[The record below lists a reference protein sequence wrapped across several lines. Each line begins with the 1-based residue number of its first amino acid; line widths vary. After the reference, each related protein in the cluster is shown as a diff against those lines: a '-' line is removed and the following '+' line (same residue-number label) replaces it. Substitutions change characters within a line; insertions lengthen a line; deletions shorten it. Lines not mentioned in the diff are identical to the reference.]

1 MAYARVRKDITSDEV
16 TNPIDYWLYV
26 EARDLEGQA
35 IHYRPQTEWVKA
47 TCFDGMGTGL
57 YVLTED
63 EDTYFTV
70 HSLYLEFADEI
81 PTKEPKITDEPTV
94 SGNLTR
100 DLLVDWT
107 NYDWEERAPGFAW
120 VEHGSEIGVRVVE
133 QFNGQVWIVNE
144 EGKGWML
151 TFEELKRYGAIAI
164 DFAQFAE
171 YVESREHFIV
181 LADALLA
188 MGADYGLCGSD
199 MGLGVSLPYGA
210 WLDYEGD
217 TFRLW
222 NSEGFEY
229 FATTPEGCAR
239 AWQKLEA
246 VRPQIEWANAK
257 RQGK

>member
-1 MAYARVRKDITSDEV
+1 MTYARVRKDITTDEV

-26 EARDLEGQA
+26 EARDLEGQP
-35 IHYRPQTEWVKA
+35 IHYRPESEWVMA

-70 HSLYLEFADEI
+70 HSIDLEFKGEI
-81 PTKEPKITDEPTV
+81 PTKEPKIANIPTTNR
-94 SGNLTR
+94 NLTR
-100 DLLVDWT
+100 ELLVDWT
-107 NYDWEERAPGFAW
+107 NYDWEARDFGLAW
-120 VEHGSEIGVRVVE
+120 VEHGSEVGVRVLE

-144 EGKGWML
+144 EGKGFML
-151 TFEELKRYGAIAI
+151 TLEELKRYGAIAI

-188 MGADYGLCGSD
+188 MGADYGLSGSA

-210 WLDYEGD
+210 WLDYEED
-217 TFRLW
+217 AFRLW
-222 NSEGFEY
+222 NSEGMEY

-246 VRPQIEWANAK
+246 LRPQLEWASRK
-257 RQGK
+257 QGN